1 MSRTRYF
8 HEDRFVIVSLQV
20 RPITGKSFKPSILFS
35 PLVHL
40 ATTPRTMP
48 LTLTLTLRL
57 ETCIEFTPWHKMWRF
72 GTLGGG
78 ATDCCPRTLTSSPPH
93 SCRGMAVSLKNGG
106 PRSRADTY
114 SFEGEVK
121 VARESINRWLDV
133 PCRSAVELESTYSSR
148 LNFRLNQSHI

>member
-1 MSRTRYF
+1 M
-8 HEDRFVIVSLQV
+8 
-20 RPITGKSFKPSILFS
+20 
-35 PLVHL
+35 
-40 ATTPRTMP
+40 
-48 LTLTLTLRL
+48 
-57 ETCIEFTPWHKMWRF
+57 
-72 GTLGGG
+72 
-78 ATDCCPRTLTSSPPH
+78 
-93 SCRGMAVSLKNGG
+93 SLKNGG